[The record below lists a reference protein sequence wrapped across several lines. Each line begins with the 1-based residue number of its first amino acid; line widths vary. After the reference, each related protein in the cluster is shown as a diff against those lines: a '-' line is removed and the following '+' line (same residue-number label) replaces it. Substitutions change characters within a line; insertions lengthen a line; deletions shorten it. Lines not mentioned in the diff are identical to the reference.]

1 MSIRSKIRSRINEEI
16 DTRSQQALDT
26 SVNYI
31 ISGASYVG
39 GAARYRS
46 GTKLISSG
54 KSLIKSGMPRK
65 KIFGIKTPKFNTP
78 KFDSAKITSGAMA
91 INKGLARKTQGKIIV
106 GFGYVWNKLHN

>member
-1 MSIRSKIRSRINEEI
+1 MSLRSKITSRINEEL
-16 DTRSQQALDT
+16 DTRSRQALDT

-54 KSLIKSGMPRK
+54 QKLMKQGMPK
-65 KIFGIKTPKFNTP
+65 KKFLGIKTPKFNVP
-78 KFDSAKITSGAMA
+78 KFNTGKITSGAMA
-91 INKGLARKTQGKIIV
+91 VNKGLARKTQGKIII